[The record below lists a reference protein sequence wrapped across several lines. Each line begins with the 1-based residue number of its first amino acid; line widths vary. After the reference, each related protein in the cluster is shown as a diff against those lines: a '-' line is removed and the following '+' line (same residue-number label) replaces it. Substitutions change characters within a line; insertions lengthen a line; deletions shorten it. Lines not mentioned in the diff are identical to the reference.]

1 MRDTLKLESEKLA
14 RSWMQHEPAKLRDY
28 LVAGVEDPRI
38 NLQSIL
44 SRHFLV
50 RSLFGEKFSALMDH
64 ECRFAAV
71 MNWFTALDANSDPEE
86 LAVVFHALQL
96 GADNAEG
103 IQIPRFILKNFT
115 SLPCSLGLL
124 EVP

>member
-50 RSLFGEKFSALMDH
+50 RSLFGEKFRELMDQ

-71 MNWFTALDANSDPEE
+71 MNWFTALAADAEGLNM
-86 LAVVFHALQL
+86 VFHALQL
-96 GADNAEG
+96 VPDNAEG
-103 IQIPRFILKNFT
+103 IQIPPIVLKTFI
-115 SLPCSLGLL
+115 SLPLSLG
-124 EVP
+124 P

>member
-1 MRDTLKLESEKLA
+1 MLDTLKLESERLA
-14 RSWMQHEPAKLRDY
+14 RSWMQHEPAKLREY

-50 RSLFGEKFSALMDH
+50 RFLFGEKHRELMEH
-64 ECRFAAV
+64 ECRFAAI
-71 MNWFTALDANSDPEE
+71 MNWLTAFAANSDPEE
-86 LAVVFHALQL
+86 LNLVLHAIQL

-103 IQIPRFILKNFT
+103 IQIPRF
-115 SLPCSLGLL
+115 
-124 EVP
+124 